1 MYLLVRG
8 RGVLLQVPDNLLG
21 RHPLCDFSLVGVR
34 TKICGVAFPVDVGA
48 FSCGSRPTAG
58 ATQYK
63 DHASDGVAGPKNGFV
78 SHFPI
83 SQLVNVHSANDKRHQ
98 LIK

>member
-8 RGVLLQVPDNLLG
+8 KAVLLRVPDNLPG

-34 TKICGVAFPVDVGA
+34 TEICGVAFPVKIGG
-48 FSCGSRPTAG
+48 FTCGSRPAAG

-63 DHASDGVAGPKNGFV
+63 DHASDGVRRPKNGFV

-83 SQLVNVHSANDKRHQ
+83 NQLVNTHSANDKRPQ